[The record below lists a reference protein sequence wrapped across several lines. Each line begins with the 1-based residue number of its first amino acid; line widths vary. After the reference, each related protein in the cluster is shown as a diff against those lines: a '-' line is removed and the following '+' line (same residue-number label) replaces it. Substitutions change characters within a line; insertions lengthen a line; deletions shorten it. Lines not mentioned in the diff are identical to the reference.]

1 MKLID
6 SIRYD
11 SAQKREHAHAYST
24 RRRSESFH
32 DIQAAG
38 RALPNIRKDKWWG
51 REERSFAQKGLSK
64 LEEKSSNAADPSFK
78 KSSISG
84 MGLSRPKKSRF
95 KTVFDREEELDDE
108 EAPGGFRRPEEAF
121 EMARNDLRSKE
132 WQTEIDGLE
141 ALLRLVRFH
150 SDLVERDL
158 HVIVAD
164 VTHECKNLRSQVT
177 RAAIQT
183 AALMVAHLD
192 VAADVRGVK
201 ELAQV
206 GSVNLCSGL
215 GQHAKSSNS

>member
-1 MKLID
+1 M
-6 SIRYD
+6 
-11 SAQKREHAHAYST
+11 
-24 RRRSESFH
+24 
-32 DIQAAG
+32 
-38 RALPNIRKDKWWG
+38 
-51 REERSFAQKGLSK
+51 
-64 LEEKSSNAADPSFK
+64 EEKFSNADPSFK

-150 SDLVERDL
+150 YDLVERDL

-206 GSVNLCSGL
+206 GRNGILYSASISTPVQDNMQNPPTPKRRSSSRARPTRTSSSGRTR
-215 GQHAKSSNS
+215 GRRWRSCRST

>member
-1 MKLID
+1 M
-6 SIRYD
+6 
-11 SAQKREHAHAYST
+11 
-24 RRRSESFH
+24 
-32 DIQAAG
+32 
-38 RALPNIRKDKWWG
+38 
-51 REERSFAQKGLSK
+51 
-64 LEEKSSNAADPSFK
+64 EEKSSNAADRDPSFK

-84 MGLSRPKKSRF
+84 LGLSRPKKSRF

-183 AALMVAHLD
+183 AALMVAQLD

-206 GSVNLCSGL
+206 WSVNLCSGL